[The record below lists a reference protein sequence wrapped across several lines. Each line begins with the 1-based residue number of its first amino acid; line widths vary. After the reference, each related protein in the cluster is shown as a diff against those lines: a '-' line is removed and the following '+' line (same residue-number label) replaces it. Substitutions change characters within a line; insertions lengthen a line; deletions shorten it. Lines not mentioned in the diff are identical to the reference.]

1 MSAVNGL
8 QLLGSELRR
17 VEVKTLQR
25 NPAEQEPGVG
35 ASGVESQRLVQGG
48 NRFPLVV
55 LCDEQPGL
63 GELGRPVKPVQL
75 LVGAAQQ
82 THHRL
87 VVAGGLSLNPRPHH
101 QRAHPLGELAGVV
114 DPLFHQELNEALDS
128 RLGGPVIPEAFV
140 GVSPDPGGAVGRN
153 ALQGGDCPGKLAL
166 SGESLGPDLR
176 SDRGIGK
183 GRIVEPPCIQRN
195 RCAGGGAV
203 QITLV
208 PHAVEDAERLS
219 LCVAE
224 PLGVYGG
231 LGGGLQR
238 DVLGN
243 QRRPGLRQGT
253 GMRHKKEAENGRHRR
268 WARRD
273 R

>member
-1 MSAVNGL
+1 M
-8 QLLGSELRR
+8 
-17 VEVKTLQR
+17 
-25 NPAEQEPGVG
+25 
-35 ASGVESQRLVQGG
+35 QGG
-48 NRFPLVV
+48 NRFPPVV
-55 LCDEQPGL
+55 LFDEQPGL
-63 GELGRPVKPVQL
+63 GELGRPVEPVQL
-75 LVGAAQQ
+75 LVGAAQE

-101 QRAHPLGELAGVV
+101 QRTHPLGELAGVV
-114 DPLFHQELNEALDS
+114 DPLFHQQLNEALDG

-140 GVSPDPGGAVGRN
+140 GVSADPGGAVGRN
-153 ALQGGDCPGKLAL
+153 AFQGGDCPGKLAP

-176 SDRGIGK
+176 RDCGIGK
-183 GRIVEPPCIQRN
+183 GWVVEPPCVQRN
-195 RCAGGGAV
+195 GRAGSGAV

-219 LCVAE
+219 LCVAG
-224 PLGVYGG
+224 PLGVDGG

-243 QRRPGLRQGT
+243 QRSPGLRQGA
-253 GMRHKKEAENGRHRR
+253 GLRHKKESEHGRYPR